1 MWHIPI
7 LCVSLCIS
15 GISLH
20 CLCVYMRCISLYY
33 VCVCMWHI
41 PVLCVCICG
50 IYSYTVCVYGW
61 PVFLYRVCTCG
72 IYSHTSYMCACVSVC
87 DRSICVVVLRCVLE
101 VSFLSVSGCLS
112 CHRGNEQ
119 GDISNNSVR
128 LHTHVLRHGCG
139 FSLSEVILQ
148 VLLHFAERGLEGLP
162 VSAPSCSL
170 SPCF

>member
-50 IYSYTVCVYGW
+50 IYSYTLCVYGW
-61 PVFLYRVCTCG
+61 PVFLYHVCTCG
-72 IYSHTSYMCACVSVC
+72 IYSHTSYMSACVSVC
-87 DRSICVVVLRCVLE
+87 DHVWGLSSLLACNLRE
-101 VSFLSVSGCLS
+101 VGTLAPVGPSSPGLYMVYTRQTEIVS
-112 CHRGNEQ
+112 
-119 GDISNNSVR
+119 
-128 LHTHVLRHGCG
+128 
-139 FSLSEVILQ
+139 
-148 VLLHFAERGLEGLP
+148 LLHA
-162 VSAPSCSL
+162 V
-170 SPCF
+170 